1 MTPHASR
8 ATLRAAQLLC
18 CLKVTML
25 VSKLRLVHQC
35 DSSSWAK
42 HLGLRLASVLQAA
55 STRDESTYP
64 AALEASTARRR
75 AVNLLPGGLLSI
87 KVCICS
93 QAD

>member
-1 MTPHASR
+1 MQQHGCRPKLLRHRTPHASR

-42 HLGLRLASVLQAA
+42 HECLC
-55 STRDESTYP
+55 
-64 AALEASTARRR
+64 
-75 AVNLLPGGLLSI
+75 LLVSF
-87 KVCICS
+87 S
-93 QAD
+93 R